1 MNQIRDDRENVA
13 KIDALL
19 ELTATEM
26 ERLKVPGVAWG
37 LVSGDETF
45 TAGLGL
51 TSLDNPL
58 PVNSE
63 TLFQIGSTTKTIT
76 SIAIFQLIE
85 QGKLTLDDPVR
96 KHIPSFKVQDEEVA
110 AKVTVRHLLNHTSG
124 WIGDYFTDTGEGDD
138 ALARFIEKMSDLQQ
152 LTPLGAIYT
161 YNNAAFNVAGRII
174 ELITGKTYEVAIHEM
189 VLKPLQ
195 MDNSFFFPG
204 EVMLRRF
211 AVGYNLKDEKP
222 VLAEPWTMHRCE
234 NPCGGLVS
242 DVNDQLKYARFHMGD
257 GTTARGERL
266 LSTDSIQQMQTPGVL
281 AGGDGL
287 IGLNWF
293 IEDIDG
299 VRFVSHGGS
308 SNGQQSEFWMAPAQ
322 KLAFTVL
329 TNLDMGAVLNENLT
343 KWVREHFLG
352 VIETKPEPLTLSD
365 AALSEFAGRYVLQPS
380 GDIFEFSVQ
389 DGRLVLAHTL
399 GDYSSIMDTPPDPLP
414 RMKAVL
420 FDTDRLLF
428 LDEPY
433 DSMKGEFLRDED
445 GKIAW
450 LRVGGR
456 VLARQT

>member
-1 MNQIRDDRENVA
+1 MNHTRDDRENAA
-13 KIDALL
+13 KIDDLL
-19 ELTATEM
+19 ELTASEM
-26 ERLKVPGVAWG
+26 QRLKVPGVAWG

-45 TAGLGL
+45 TAGLGV
-51 TSLDNPL
+51 TSLENPL

-76 SIAIFQLIE
+76 STAIFRLIE
-85 QGKLTLDDPVR
+85 QGKLTLDDPVQT
-96 KHIPSFKVQDEEVA
+96 HIPSFKVQDEDVTA
-110 AKVTVRHLLNHTSG
+110 NVTVRHLLNHTSG
-124 WIGDYFTDTGEGDD
+124 WMGDYFTDTGEGDD
-138 ALARFIEKMSDLQQ
+138 ALERFVEKMSDLQQ

-174 ELITGKTYEVAIHEM
+174 ELITGKTYEDAIQEM
-189 VLKPLQ
+189 VLNPLQ

-211 AVGYNLKDEKP
+211 VVGYNLKDEKP
-222 VLAEPWTMHRCE
+222 VLAEPWTMHRGE
-234 NPCGGLVS
+234 NPCGGLIS
-242 DVNDQLKYARFHMGD
+242 DVDDQLKYAHFHMGN
-257 GTTARGERL
+257 GKNTRGEQL
-266 LSTDSIQQMQTPGVL
+266 LSAKSLQLMQTPGVL
-281 AGGDGL
+281 AGGDGR

-299 VRFVSHGGS
+299 VRFVGHGGS
-308 SNGQQSEFWMAPAQ
+308 TNGQQSAFWMAPAE

-329 TNLDMGAVLNENLT
+329 TNLDMGTVLHESLT
-343 KWVREHFLG
+343 RWVREHFLG
-352 VIETKPEPLTLSD
+352 VIEAKPEALPLSAD
-365 AALSEFAGRYVLQPS
+365 ALSEFTGRYMLQPT

-389 DGRLVLAHTL
+389 GGRLLLKHTL

-420 FDTDRLLF
+420 FDTDRLVF

-433 DSMKGEFLRDED
+433 DGMKGEFLRDEH

-456 VLARQT
+456 VLARQK